1 MIKVGIT
8 GGIGSGKSLICQVFS
23 QLKVP
28 VYYADFAAGLLSETD
43 PEIRN
48 GLVALL
54 GDDIYTGR
62 SLNKILMAELIFNN
76 KSLLEKVN
84 QIIHPRVKA
93 HFSEWCANHVNFQYV
108 IEESAILFE
117 SNAYLAF
124 DKIIT
129 VTSPEDT
136 RIQRIISRKNMSL
149 EKILAIMKN
158 QLPEKE
164 IIMRSHYII
173 INDGTKLVIPQ
184 VLALHKSFITLS

>member
-28 VYYADFAAGLLSETD
+28 VYYADIAAHLLSETD
-43 PEIRN
+43 PEIRH
-48 GLVALL
+48 GLITLL
-54 GDDIYTGR
+54 GGDIYNGR
-62 SLNKILMAELIFNN
+62 SMNKILMAELIFND

-84 QIIHPRVKA
+84 QIIHPMVTA
-93 HFSEWCANHVNFQYV
+93 HFNEWCANHAACQYV

-129 VTSPEDT
+129 VTAPEDI
-136 RIQRIISRKNMSL
+136 RIQRVISRKNMTL
-149 EKILAIMKN
+149 EKVKAIIKN
-158 QLPEKE
+158 QLPDKEK
-164 IIMRSHYII
+164 IMRSHYII
-173 INDGTKLVIPQ
+173 INDGKKLVIPQ
-184 VLALHKSFITLS
+184 VLELHQSFITLS